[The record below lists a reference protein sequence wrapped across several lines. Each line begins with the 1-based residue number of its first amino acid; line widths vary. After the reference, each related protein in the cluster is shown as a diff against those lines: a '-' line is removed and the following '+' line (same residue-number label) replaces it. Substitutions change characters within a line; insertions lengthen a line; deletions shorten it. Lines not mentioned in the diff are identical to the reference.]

1 MFAEER
7 KTKLKNSI
15 KETKEK
21 RAKQTCRVYTFK
33 IINPSDELKLLFH
46 EAKWFYNYCLSRN
59 DIFDIS
65 VRKKKQVDVKI
76 FNGFESR
83 ELKSLS
89 SQMKM
94 GLHEKTIANIK
105 TLSSLKKKGYKIG
118 KLNFVKEVKSVPL
131 PQYDATYKLVE
142 NNRKVKIQG
151 IKKPLRILGH
161 KQLPKNCE
169 FANGRL
175 IKKASGYYLQIT
187 TFIDKEIINKS
198 NLPVIGIDM
207 GIKDSI
213 VLSNGEKFNCKL
225 GETKKLKVLQ
235 KKLKFKTKWSKNK
248 KELQNKINIEYE
260 KVTNRKN
267 DKANKLV
274 NYLKTNH
281 SHIYF
286 QDENLKGWKNGLFG
300 KQIQMSY
307 LGTIKAKL
315 KSLESITMLRQS
327 EPTTQLCPSCGALNK
342 HTLAMRTYICHCGY
356 SDDRDIHSAKN
367 MIFIGSKN
375 YARKEL
381 ASTPLEEKTSAMKIV
396 SHAPLKEEECE
407 SLAHI

>member
-1 MFAEER
+1 MFTEER
-7 KTKLKNSI
+7 KTNLKEAI
-15 KETKEK
+15 RATKEK
-21 RAKQTCRVYTFK
+21 RKSQTCSVYTLK
-33 IINPSDELKLLFH
+33 ITNPSDGLRLLFH
-46 EAKWFYNYCLSRN
+46 EAKWFYNHCLSQN

-65 VRKKKQVDVKI
+65 VRKAKQVSIKVLDS
-76 FNGFESR
+76 FENR
-83 ELKSLS
+83 ELKNLS

-105 TLSSLKKKGYKIG
+105 MLSTIKKKGNIVGRLK
-118 KLNFVKEVKSVPL
+118 FSKEVNSIPL
-131 PQYDATYKLVE
+131 PQYDTTYKLLE

-151 IKKPLRILGH
+151 IKKPLRILGFN
-161 KQLPKNCE
+161 QLPKEAE

-187 TFIDKEIINKS
+187 TFIPKEIIDKS
-198 NLPVIGIDM
+198 SLPVIGIDM

-213 VLSNGEKFNCKL
+213 VLSNGEKYSCKL
-225 GETKKLKVLQ
+225 PETDKLKELQ
-235 KKLKFKTKWSKNK
+235 KKLKFKTKWSKNREELKRKIK
-248 KELQNKINIEYE
+248 KEYE
-260 KVTNRKN
+260 KISNKKN

-274 NYLKTNH
+274 NYLKTNY

-286 QDENLKGWKNGLFG
+286 QDENLKGWQKGLFG

-307 LGTIKAKL
+307 LGTIKSKL

-342 HTLAMRTYICHCGY
+342 HSLKERTYICSCGY
-356 SDDRDIHSAKN
+356 SDDRDTHSAKN
-367 MIFIGSKN
+367 MILIGSKN
-375 YARKEL
+375 YPRKEL
-381 ASTPLEEKTSAMKIV
+381 ASTPLEEKTNVQKI
-396 SHAPLKEEECE
+396 SHSPLKEEECE

>member
-1 MFAEER
+1 MFTEER
-7 KTKLKNSI
+7 KTNLKAAI
-15 KETKEK
+15 RATKEK
-21 RAKQTCRVYTFK
+21 RSQQTCNVYTLK
-33 IINPSDELKLLFH
+33 ISNPSDELKLLFH
-46 EAKWFYNYCLSRN
+46 EAKWFYNHCLNQN
-59 DIFDIS
+59 DIFNIS
-65 VRKKKQVDVKI
+65 VRKAKEVKI
-76 FNGFESR
+76 KVLDSFENR

-105 TLSSLKKKGYKIG
+105 MLYTVKKKGQIIG
-118 KLNFVKEVKSVPL
+118 KLKFSKEVNSIPL
-131 PQYDATYKLVE
+131 PQYDRTYKLLE

-151 IKKPLRILGH
+151 IKKPLRILGFN
-161 KQLPKNCE
+161 QLPKNCE
-169 FANGRL
+169 LANGRL
-175 IKKASGYYLQIT
+175 IKKASGYYLQVT
-187 TFIDKEIINKS
+187 TFVKKEIINKS
-198 NLPVIGIDM
+198 DLTMIGIDM

-213 VLSNGEKFNCKL
+213 VLSNGEKYSCKL
-225 GETKKLKVLQ
+225 SETDKLKELQ
-235 KKLKFKTKWSKNK
+235 KKLKFKTVYSKNK
-248 KELQNKINIEYE
+248 EELKRKIKREYE

-274 NYLKTNH
+274 SYLKTNY

-286 QDENLKGWKNGLFG
+286 QDEMISAWHKGLFG
-300 KQIQMSY
+300 KQVQQSY

-315 KSLESITMLRQS
+315 KNLESTTMIKTS

-342 HTLAMRTYICHCGY
+342 HSLKERTYTCSCGY

-381 ASTPLEEKTSAMKIV
+381 ASTPLEEKTSA
-396 SHAPLKEEECE
+396 LKKVAI
-407 SLAHI
+407 LR

>member
-1 MFAEER
+1 MFTEER
-7 KTKLKNSI
+7 KTNLKAAI
-15 KETKEK
+15 KATKEK
-21 RAKQTCRVYTFK
+21 RSQQRCNVYTLK
-33 IINPSDELKLLFH
+33 ISNPSDELKLLFH
-46 EAKWFYNYCLSRN
+46 EAKWFYNHCLSQN

-65 VRKKKQVDVKI
+65 VRKAKEVFIKVLD
-76 FNGFESR
+76 NFENR

-105 TLSSLKKKGYKIG
+105 TLSTIKKKGSIVGRLK
-118 KLNFVKEVKSVPL
+118 FSKEVNSIPL
-131 PQYDATYKLVE
+131 PQYDVTYKLLE

-151 IKKPLRILGH
+151 IKKPLRILGFN
-161 KQLPKNCE
+161 QLPKEAE

-175 IKKASGYYLQIT
+175 IKKASGYYLQVT
-187 TFIDKEIINKS
+187 TFINKEIIDKS
-198 NLPVIGIDM
+198 DLTVIGIDM

-225 GETKKLKVLQ
+225 SETDKLKELQ

-248 KELQNKINIEYE
+248 EELKTKIKREYE

-274 NYLKTNH
+274 SYLKTNY

-286 QDENLKGWKNGLFG
+286 QDEMISAWHKGLFG
-300 KQIQMSY
+300 RQVQMSY

-327 EPTTQLCPSCGALNK
+327 EPTTQLCSSCGALNK
-342 HTLAMRTYICHCGY
+342 HTLDMRTYTCSCGY
-356 SDDRDIHSAKN
+356 MCDRDIHSAKN

-381 ASTPLEEKTSAMKIV
+381 ASTPLEEKTNVQKI
-396 SHAPLKEEECE
+396 SHALMKEERCE

>member
-1 MFAEER
+1 
-7 KTKLKNSI
+7 
-15 KETKEK
+15 
-21 RAKQTCRVYTFK
+21 VYTLK
-33 IINPSDELKLLFH
+33 ISNPSDELKLLFH
-46 EAKWFYNYCLSRN
+46 EAKWFYNHCLSQN

-65 VRKKKQVDVKI
+65 VRKAKQVSIKVLDS
-76 FNGFESR
+76 FENR

-105 TLSSLKKKGYKIG
+105 TLSTIKKKGNIVGRLK
-118 KLNFVKEVKSVPL
+118 FSKEVNSIPL
-131 PQYDATYKLVE
+131 PQYDRTYKLLE

-151 IKKPLRILGH
+151 IKKPLRILGFN
-161 KQLPKNCE
+161 QLPKNCE

-175 IKKASGYYLQIT
+175 IKKASGYYLQVT
-187 TFIDKEIINKS
+187 TFVKKEIINKS
-198 NLPVIGIDM
+198 SLPVIGIDM

-213 VLSNGEKFNCKL
+213 VLSNGEKYSCKL
-225 GETKKLKVLQ
+225 SETDKLKELQ
-235 KKLKFKTKWSKNK
+235 KKLKFKTVYSKNK
-248 KELQNKINIEYE
+248 EELKTKIKREYE

-274 NYLKTNH
+274 SYLKTNY

-286 QDENLKGWKNGLFG
+286 QDENLKGWHKGLFG
-300 KQIQMSY
+300 KQVQQSY

-315 KSLESITMLRQS
+315 KSLESTTMIKTS

-342 HTLAMRTYICHCGY
+342 HDLSKRTYECSCGY

-367 MIFIGSKN
+367 MILIGSKN
-375 YARKEL
+375 YPRKEL
-381 ASTPLEEKTSAMKIV
+381 ASTPLEEKTSALKEV
-396 SHAPLKEEECE
+396 SHSPLKEEECE

>member
-1 MFAEER
+1 MFTEER
-7 KTKLKNSI
+7 KTNLKAAI
-15 KETKEK
+15 KATKEK
-21 RAKQTCRVYTFK
+21 RNQQTCNVYTLK
-33 IINPSDELKLLFH
+33 ISNPSDELKLLFH
-46 EAKWFYNYCLSRN
+46 EAKWFYNHCLSQN
-59 DIFDIS
+59 DIFNIS
-65 VRKKKQVDVKI
+65 VRKAKQI
-76 FNGFESR
+76 FIKVLDSFENR

-105 TLSSLKKKGYKIG
+105 TLSSLKKKGSIVGRLK
-118 KLNFVKEVKSVPL
+118 FSKEVNSIPL
-131 PQYDATYKLVE
+131 PQYDRTYKLLE

-151 IKKPLRILGH
+151 IKKPLRILGFN
-161 KQLPKNCE
+161 QLPKNCE

-175 IKKASGYYLQIT
+175 IKKASGYYLQVT
-187 TFIDKEIINKS
+187 TFVKKEIINKS
-198 NLPVIGIDM
+198 DIPIIGIDM

-225 GETKKLKVLQ
+225 PETDKLKELQ
-235 KKLKFKTKWSKNK
+235 KKLKFKTKWSKNRE
-248 KELQNKINIEYE
+248 ELKTKIKREYE

-274 NYLKTNH
+274 SYLKTNY

-286 QDENLKGWKNGLFG
+286 QDENLKGWQKGLFG
-300 KQIQMSY
+300 RQVQMSY

-342 HTLAMRTYICHCGY
+342 HTLDKRTYECSCGY

-367 MIFIGSKN
+367 MILIGSKN
-375 YARKEL
+375 YPRKEL
-381 ASTPLEEKTSAMKIV
+381 ASTPLEEKTNVQKI

>member
-1 MFAEER
+1 MFTEER
-7 KTKLKNSI
+7 KTNLKEAI
-15 KETKEK
+15 RATKEK
-21 RAKQTCRVYTFK
+21 RKSQTCSVYTLK
-33 IINPSDELKLLFH
+33 ITNPSDGLRLLFH
-46 EAKWFYNYCLSRN
+46 EAKWFYNHCLSQN

-65 VRKKKQVDVKI
+65 VRKAKQVSIKVLDS
-76 FNGFESR
+76 FENR
-83 ELKSLS
+83 ELKNLS

-105 TLSSLKKKGYKIG
+105 TLSTIKKKGSIVGRLK
-118 KLNFVKEVKSVPL
+118 FSKEVNSIPL
-131 PQYDATYKLVE
+131 PQYDVTYKLLE

-151 IKKPLRILGH
+151 IKKPLRILGFN
-161 KQLPKNCE
+161 QLPKEVE

-175 IKKASGYYLQIT
+175 IKKTSGYYLQVT
-187 TFIDKEIINKS
+187 TFVKKEIIDKS
-198 NLPVIGIDM
+198 SLPVIGIDM

-225 GETKKLKVLQ
+225 PETDKLKKLQ
-235 KKLKFKTKWSKNK
+235 KKLKFKTVYSKNK
-248 KELQNKINIEYE
+248 EELKRKIKKEYE
-260 KVTNRKN
+260 KVSNRKN

-274 NYLKTNH
+274 NYLKTNY

-286 QDENLKGWKNGLFG
+286 QDENLKGWQKGLFG

-307 LGTIKAKL
+307 LGTIKSKL

-342 HTLAMRTYICHCGY
+342 HSLKERTYICSCGY
-356 SDDRDIHSAKN
+356 SDDRDTHSAKN
-367 MIFIGSKN
+367 MILIGSKN
-375 YARKEL
+375 YPRKEL
-381 ASTPLEEKTSAMKIV
+381 ASTPLEEKTSVQKI
-396 SHAPLKEEECE
+396 SHSLLKEEECE

>member
-1 MFAEER
+1 MFTEER
-7 KTKLKNSI
+7 KTNLKAAI
-15 KETKEK
+15 RATKKK
-21 RAKQTCRVYTFK
+21 RSQQTCSIYTLK
-33 IINPSDELKLLFH
+33 ISNPSDELKLLFY
-46 EAKWFYNYCLSRN
+46 EAKWFYNHCLSQN

-65 VRKKKQVDVKI
+65 VRKAKEVLIKVLDS
-76 FNGFESR
+76 FENR

-105 TLSSLKKKGYKIG
+105 TLSTIKKKGSIVGRLK
-118 KLNFVKEVKSVPL
+118 FSKEVNSIPL
-131 PQYDATYKLVE
+131 PQYDRTYKLLE

-151 IKKPLRILGH
+151 IKKPLRILGFN
-161 KQLPKNCE
+161 QLPKEAE

-175 IKKASGYYLQIT
+175 IKKASGYYLQVT
-187 TFIDKEIINKS
+187 TFINKEIIDKS
-198 NLPVIGIDM
+198 DLPFIGIDM

-225 GETKKLKVLQ
+225 PETDKLKELQ
-235 KKLKFKTKWSKNK
+235 KKLKFKTVYSKNK
-248 KELQNKINIEYE
+248 EELKRKIKREYE

-274 NYLKTNH
+274 NYLKTNY

-286 QDENLKGWKNGLFG
+286 QDEMISAWQKGLFG
-300 KQIQMSY
+300 KQVQQSY

-315 KSLESITMLRQS
+315 KSLESTTMIKTS

-342 HTLAMRTYICHCGY
+342 HSLKERTYECSCGY
-356 SDDRDIHSAKN
+356 MCDRDVHSAKN

-381 ASTPLEEKTSAMKIV
+381 ASTPLEEKTSALKEV
-396 SHAPLKEEECE
+396 SHASLKEEECE

>member
-1 MFAEER
+1 MFTEER
-7 KTKLKNSI
+7 KTNLKAAI
-15 KETKEK
+15 KATKEK
-21 RAKQTCRVYTFK
+21 RNQQTCNVYTLK
-33 IINPSDELKLLFH
+33 ISNPSDELKLLFH
-46 EAKWFYNYCLSRN
+46 EAKWFYNHCLSQN

-65 VRKKKQVDVKI
+65 VRKAKQVSIKVLDS
-76 FNGFESR
+76 FENR

-105 TLSSLKKKGYKIG
+105 TLSTIKKKGNIVGRLK
-118 KLNFVKEVKSVPL
+118 FSKEVNSIPL
-131 PQYDATYKLVE
+131 PQYDRTYKLLE

-151 IKKPLRILGH
+151 IKKPLRILGFN
-161 KQLPKNCE
+161 QLPKNCE

-175 IKKASGYYLQIT
+175 IKKASGYYLQVT
-187 TFIDKEIINKS
+187 TFVKKEIINKS
-198 NLPVIGIDM
+198 SLPVIGIDM

-213 VLSNGEKFNCKL
+213 VLSNGEKYSCKL
-225 GETKKLKVLQ
+225 SETDKLKELQ
-235 KKLKFKTKWSKNK
+235 KKLKFKTVYSKNK
-248 KELQNKINIEYE
+248 EELKTKIKREYE

-274 NYLKTNH
+274 SYLKTNY

-286 QDENLKGWKNGLFG
+286 QDENLKGWHKGLFG
-300 KQIQMSY
+300 KQVQQSY

-315 KSLESITMLRQS
+315 KSLESTTMIKTS

-342 HTLAMRTYICHCGY
+342 HDLSKRTYECSCGY

-367 MIFIGSKN
+367 MILIGSKN
-375 YARKEL
+375 YPRKEL
-381 ASTPLEEKTSAMKIV
+381 ASTPLEEKTSALKEV
-396 SHAPLKEEECE
+396 SHSPLKEEECE